1 MTVLQ
6 LISLL
11 LALSVSIHVGCIAAF
26 AAWRSGTRPATAF
39 LIGGGSCGTACGLYL
54 AAVSAYQ

>member
-1 MTVLQ
+1 MTMLQ

-11 LALSVSIHVGCIAAF
+11 LALSVSVHVGCISAF
-26 AAWRSGTRPATAF
+26 VAWRGGMRPATAF